1 MTPPTPQAVLAA
13 AFPEVSVQ
21 SVTTPSEG
29 NRKRTAVVDLEDGRT
44 VVVQQSPDAEALRTE
59 TRVARAIASRT
70 TIPVP
75 AVLDVGRI
83 DGRGYC
89 VVEYADGENLHERFA
104 SLPPDRRAH
113 IARRFGHAL
122 AEVHEAFTFEG
133 FGAVG
138 AESGTLRANGPDA
151 YEPWGVG
158 HGETGVRALPEA
170 FADLES
176 PLLEAIRE
184 GPVRDSPQPRL
195 YPWDLRP
202 GNALVAAGELVA
214 VLDWGEPLAATAGLS
229 VAKTEHLVA
238 DWYVDDPTRL
248 RAAFREGYS
257 SVRPLPEPTRRE
269 RLIAV
274 LRSAV
279 DADGEVTRPGYPERT
294 GDDAVAFHR
303 NRLEALL

>member
-1 MTPPTPQAVLAA
+1 MTDPPQTVLAE
-13 AFPEVSVQ
+13 AFPGVSVQ
-21 SVTTPSEG
+21 SVTTPPEG
-29 NRKRTAVVDLEDGRT
+29 NRKRTAVVDLDDGRT
-44 VVVQQSPDAEALRTE
+44 VVVQQSPDAETLRTE
-59 TRVARAIASRT
+59 MRVTQEVATRT

-83 DGRGYC
+83 DVRGYC
-89 VVEYADGENLHERFA
+89 VTEYIEGDNLHERFV
-104 SLPPDRRAH
+104 SLSPGQQAR

-122 AEVHEAFTFEG
+122 AELHEAFSFEE
-133 FGAVG
+133 FGTVR
-138 AESGTLRANGPDA
+138 AENGTLRANGPDE
-151 YEPWGVG
+151 YEPWLVG
-158 HGETGVRALPEA
+158 HGEAGVRALSAA
-170 FADLES
+170 FADLEA
-176 PLLEAIRE
+176 PLREAIRE
-184 GPVRDSPQPRL
+184 TTGRKNPRPRL

-202 GNALVAAGELVA
+202 GNALVESGELVA

-229 VAKTEHLVA
+229 VAKTERLVA
-238 DWYVDDPTRL
+238 DWYVDDPTRI

-257 SVRPLPEPTRRE
+257 SVRPVPEPTRRE

>member
-1 MTPPTPQAVLAA
+1 MTESPQAVLAEV
-13 AFPEVSVQ
+13 FPEASVQ

-29 NRKRTAVVDLEDGRT
+29 NRKRTAVVGLDDGRT

-59 TRVARAIASRT
+59 MRVARAVATRT

-83 DGRGYC
+83 DAHGYC
-89 VVEYADGENLHERFA
+89 VTEYVDGDNLHERFA
-104 SLPPDRRAH
+104 SLPSGRRERL
-113 IARRFGHAL
+113 ARQFGHAL
-122 AEVHEAFTFEG
+122 AELHEAFPFER
-133 FGAVG
+133 FGTVR
-138 AESGTLRANGPDA
+138 AEDGTLRANGPDE
-151 YEPWGVG
+151 YEPWLVG
-158 HGETGVRALPEA
+158 HGEAGVRALPAA
-170 FADLES
+170 FADLET
-176 PLLEAIRE
+176 PLLEAMRGPTARE
-184 GPVRDSPQPRL
+184 NPRPRL

-202 GNALVAAGELVA
+202 GNALVESGELVA
-214 VLDWGEPLAATAGLS
+214 VLDWGEPLAAEAGLS

-238 DWYVDDPTRL
+238 DWYVEDPTRL
-248 RAAFREGYS
+248 RAAFRDGYS
-257 SVRPLPEPTRRE
+257 SVRPRPEPTRRE

-294 GDDAVAFHR
+294 GDAAIAFHR

>member
-1 MTPPTPQAVLAA
+1 VTESPQAVIAA
-13 AFPEVSVQ
+13 AFPEASVQ

-29 NRKRTAVVDLEDGRT
+29 NRKRTAVVDLDDGRT

-59 TRVARAIASRT
+59 MRVAQAVATRT

-75 AVLDVGRI
+75 AVLDIGRI
-83 DGRGYC
+83 DAIGYC
-89 VVEYADGENLHERFA
+89 VTEYVDGDNLHERFV
-104 SLPPDRRAH
+104 SLPSSRRER

-122 AEVHEAFTFEG
+122 AELHEAFPFDS
-133 FGAVG
+133 FGPVR
-138 AESGTLRANGPDA
+138 AENGTLRANGRDA
-151 YEPWGVG
+151 YEPWLVG
-158 HGETGVRALPEA
+158 HGEAGVRALPAA

-176 PLLEAIRE
+176 PLLDAIRE
-184 GPVRDSPQPRL
+184 PPARKNPRPRL

-279 DADGEVTRPGYPERT
+279 DAEGEVTRPGYPERT